1 MPCCRSFHFST
12 VADFKFV
19 SFCSGTF
26 NSSSS
31 AVICCSIA
39 AFALPVALVAL
50 LSRSLLYALIS
61 CMSFSTAA
69 TNSSFSFFAAF
80 PTAPTASLACCLT
93 SPAPVFGSGTPS
105 FLLQAEIPTASPR
118 TINHDKRRFIWKL
131 LAFGLL
137 EFPRCTGARLA
148 PFETG
153 CATLDRLAQL
163 APFTSL
169 PAIVFVA
176 AHCHIAVLAVA
187 HHHRAA
193 HATHR
198 LHVFVHGLHVLLHQL
213 LAFLRVGCRPE
224 FFHLLLHVFHFLLHL
239 GHVFVHVHAH
249 RRLVVRVLILR

>member
-12 VADFKFV
+12 VADVNFV
-19 SFCSGTF
+19 IVCSGTF

-50 LSRSLLYALIS
+50 LLRSLIYALIS

-80 PTAPTASLACCLT
+80 STAPTASLACCLT

-105 FLLQAEIPTASPR
+105 FLSQGEIPTASPR

-163 APFTSL
+163 APCLFPRYLSDLSRPIPRASGQRRRRILICVSYSL
-169 PAIVFVA
+169 
-176 AHCHIAVLAVA
+176 LNQ
-187 HHHRAA
+187 
-193 HATHR
+193 TQNQSS
-198 LHVFVHGLHVLLHQL
+198 QL
-213 LAFLRVGCRPE
+213 FD
-224 FFHLLLHVFHFLLHL
+224 
-239 GHVFVHVHAH
+239 GH
-249 RRLVVRVLILR
+249 